1 MAKPKINLIIL
12 SIFLVIIVG
21 FISYKTYENFQIL
34 ECSSIKNCKTCSGS
48 FGCVWCIGTK
58 KCVSDLSSNRLCPG
72 ESTASNPAGCDAGS
86 LVDSS
91 GANINSPLFGGK
103 CSNNK
108 SCDTCLKSPDCTWCN
123 NLQICAGSVELYQ
136 KCKDDP
142 TLYNSLYQCSL
153 RKVIEESSGSNPFN
167 PVDTVIPT
175 IGLSRNTDGSLTVSS
190 LQIIF
195 NSFASKGNPIQ
206 DIDSKNYALNQ
217 IIKELRYYKN
227 QYKTNLNTYLDNSID
242 YVNDPKSLNDA
253 KITDQHIQDLKDVSR
268 FINNYNV
275 NRMRPD
281 ITGGDFSSEFWS
293 TNVVN
298 EGFTPSVKE
307 SFVDTYTSHLQ
318 FDNVKQQNSTA
329 KMQIQAFYFFNLVA
343 LGTLFYFMNIN

>member
-1 MAKPKINLIIL
+1 MAKPKINLVIL

-34 ECSSIKNCKTCSGS
+34 ECSSIKNCKTCSNA
-48 FGCVWCIGTK
+48 FGCIWCIGTK
-58 KCVSDLSSNRLCPG
+58 KCISDLSSNILCRN
-72 ESTASNPAGCDAGS
+72 SSSVSNPAGCDAGS

-108 SCDTCLKSPDCTWCN
+108 DCNTCLKSPDCSWCN

-142 TLYNSLYQCSL
+142 SIYTSLYQCSS
-153 RKVIEESSGSNPFN
+153 RKLIEDSSGSNPFN
-167 PVDTVIPT
+167 PADTVIP
-175 IGLSRNTDGSLTVSS
+175 INGLSRTTDGSLTISS

-195 NSFASKGNPIQ
+195 DSFATKENPIQ
-206 DIDSKNYALNQ
+206 DIESKNYALNQ
-217 IIKELRYYKN
+217 INKELIYYKN
-227 QYKTNLNTYLDNSID
+227 KYKTSLNTYLNNSID
-242 YVNDPKSLNDA
+242 YVNDPKSLSEA
-253 KITDQHIQDLKDVSR
+253 KDIEQRIQDLKDISR

-298 EGFTPSVKE
+298 EGFKTPVKE
-307 SFVDTYTSHLQ
+307 TFVDTYISHLQ